1 MFFLLS
7 LSLSRSFSLL
17 LLPVFFVSGLF
28 RFIFFC
34 ARPRALVSM
43 ATHLALAEVR
53 RGWGAKNSVNS
64 VNSVLRR
71 PRVLREA
78 RGGAAAKLGND
89 VTEFRAGPLLLSSS
103 SSSSSS
109 LLLLLMLFSLFSLFS
124 FLLLLERN
132 RFEK

>member
-1 MFFLLS
+1 
-7 LSLSRSFSLL
+7 
-17 LLPVFFVSGLF
+17 
-28 RFIFFC
+28 
-34 ARPRALVSM
+34 M
-43 ATHLALAEVR
+43 ATHLVLAEVR

-109 LLLLLMLFSLFSLFS
+109 SLLLLLMLFSLFSLFS